1 MRSTSSFAP
10 VAALL
15 LALGLGFAVQG
26 PAQAQAQDVQ
36 GLNDRLNRLE
46 RDLNT
51 LQSQVYRGG
60 GGSSS
65 SSSSSGG
72 GALSGD
78 AYSMLDQRI
87 NALEGQVRD
96 LTGQLEKVNY
106 ANSQVQS
113 KLDRME
119 KDNDFRFK
127 ELEDK
132 VNGGG
137 QPGGAQPGQPAQQSG
152 GTAPANGNSG
162 NAKGDWNPTMGSP
175 PGNLGQVPV
184 ADLKK
189 EQQEIAANGA
199 ASAAPAK
206 GTLPGKTPQEQ
217 YDYAF
222 GLLRNSDYDG
232 ANNAFTL
239 FVQQHPQDPLAGNAV
254 YWMGQIP
261 YSKGDYAKA
270 APLFLDAYRKY
281 PKSAKAGESLLK
293 VGLSFSNM
301 NKKKEACVAIDR
313 FLSEFPDASDNLR
326 RQAKQEKTKL
336 GC

>member
-1 MRSTSSFAP
+1 MRPTLSVSP
-10 VAALL
+10 IAAFL
-15 LALGLGFAVQG
+15 LALCLGLAAYA
-26 PAQAQAQDVQ
+26 PAQAQESQ
-36 GLNDRLNRLE
+36 GLSDRLNRLE

-60 GGSSS
+60 GS

-72 GALSGD
+72 GAALSGD
-78 AYSMLDQRI
+78 TYSMLDQRI
-87 NALEGQVRD
+87 NALEGQLRD
-96 LTGQLEKVNY
+96 LTNQIEKTSY
-106 ANSQVQS
+106 ASSQMQS
-113 KLDRME
+113 KLERME

-127 ELEDK
+127 ELEQK
-132 VNGGG
+132 VGGG
-137 QPGGAQPGQPAQQSG
+137 GGGAPQTGQAPQPGQTQANG
-152 GTAPANGNSG
+152 APALTPPNSA
-162 NAKGDWNPTMGSP
+162 NKQGDWNPTMGSP
-175 PGNLGQVPV
+175 AGNLGQIPA

-189 EQQEIAANGA
+189 EQQAAAGGN
-199 ASAAPAK
+199 AAPAAAK

-232 ANNAFTL
+232 ANNAFQL

-254 YWMGQIP
+254 YWLGQIP
-261 YSKGDYAKA
+261 YSQGDYDKA

-293 VGLSFSNM
+293 VGLAFSNL
-301 NKKKEACVAIDR
+301 NKKKEACVAVLR

-326 RQAKQEKTKL
+326 RQAAQEKSKL